1 MLLLISSLANHSLA
15 WAWFLWSKVLL
26 WWIIFLIDWYHKP
39 LKNTVDPL
47 LFYRELFY
55 GFSWKGLW
63 KHQKKKH
70 SFHNKHTYIY
80 RPQTF
85 WSFMNFYFVHTYCKD
100 LFCLWK
106 NSHYAYIL
114 LYLHKTLPTLEN
126 EKEQWQIRFSKKL
139 LGKLIFLR
147 VTKNFKM
154 FYFTHTTAWVLKK

>member
-1 MLLLISSLANHSLA
+1 MKQSFTVMDNFSHRLISWTSQKYNRSFAILQRTV
-15 WAWFLWSKVLL
+15 LW
-26 WWIIFLIDWYHKP
+26 IFMKRFM
-39 LKNTVDPL
+39 KTS
-47 LFYRELFY
+47 E
-55 GFSWKGLW
+55 
-63 KHQKKKH
+63 KKH

>member
-1 MLLLISSLANHSLA
+1 MKQSFTVMDNFSHRLISWTSQKYNRSFAILQRTI
-15 WAWFLWSKVLL
+15 LW
-26 WWIIFLIDWYHKP
+26 IFMKRFM
-39 LKNTVDPL
+39 KTS
-47 LFYRELFY
+47 E
-55 GFSWKGLW
+55 
-63 KHQKKKH
+63 KKH

>member
-1 MLLLISSLANHSLA
+1 MKQSFTVMDNFSHRLISWTSQKYNRSFAILQRTI
-15 WAWFLWSKVLL
+15 LW
-26 WWIIFLIDWYHKP
+26 IFMKRFM
-39 LKNTVDPL
+39 KTS
-47 LFYRELFY
+47 E
-55 GFSWKGLW
+55 
-63 KHQKKKH
+63 KKH

-154 FYFTHTTAWVLKK
+154 FYFTHTAAWVLKK